1 MLIRRKLFFKERH
14 GLPGGQPFQRRL
26 HIRFLDAGSFLC
38 TKQEQAERILI
49 RRLRTLGPADD
60 GGVTH
65 PLAVVPVCD
74 QQVQRGGVGKGGV
87 LAHGSI
93 LALLVAVG
101 TEGRCVEGDQ
111 RSTGA
116 LCTHHA
122 LDGGVHQCGR
132 GLLAGDQALHRGG
145 VCVCGTIV
153 GLPGRLNGGGIVGE
167 NVVVVW
173 RFVTENQVG
182 VSGQIFPF
190 CVQQGMFCRL
200 RRVPAVKISQNGF
213 CGGVVHAV
221 QQFMVQLGTGLE
233 ALFGAVRFALFIC
246 AQKIGRIVAQKVG
259 SDADG
264 TLDVGGYPQLPGDDD
279 RLFALGLAD
288 AQVHNVHQLSG
299 IVQTQ
304 LIAHLEAAV
313 PAGCGD
319 LALPQKL
326 LIVGGQCLQDHVN
339 TSTFRQSSTPST
351 SFARKN

>member
-1 MLIRRKLFFKERH
+1 M
-14 GLPGGQPFQRRL
+14 
-26 HIRFLDAGSFLC
+26 
-38 TKQEQAERILI
+38 
-49 RRLRTLGPADD
+49 
-60 GGVTH
+60 
-65 PLAVVPVCD
+65 
-74 QQVQRGGVGKGGV
+74 
-87 LAHGSI
+87 
-93 LALLVAVG
+93 
-101 TEGRCVEGDQ
+101 
-111 RSTGA
+111 
-116 LCTHHA
+116 
-122 LDGGVHQCGR
+122 HQCGR

-182 VSGQIFPF
+182 VSGQVFPF

-246 AQKIGRIVAQKVG
+246 TQKIGRIVAQKVG

-288 AQVHNVHQLSG
+288 AQVHDIHQLPG
-299 IVQTQ
+299 VIQTQ
-304 LIAHLEAAV
+304 LIAYLKMTI

-351 SFARKN
+351 SFARKNWGWMFSGSA